1 MWYPTQ
7 TFGYL
12 LFTFLSPVK
21 QTFVLC
27 MGVYVCA
34 WESNCSQASSFTGVG
49 DLSARVNLPFV
60 MWWVDPSQ
68 QPSHA

>member
-1 MWYPTQ
+1 
-7 TFGYL
+7 
-12 LFTFLSPVK
+12 
-21 QTFVLC
+21 
-27 MGVYVCA
+27 MGVYVRA

-68 QPSHA
+68 QPSRA